1 MESAIMESY
10 HPSIAILFCTDS
22 KSLCQALISSN
33 PRTSSIHNSIN
44 SILFS
49 ISIQLIPC
57 HSDIPRNELTDKA
70 AKEATAIATNTILP
84 ASFSS
89 SIQVIKEMIR
99 NDPRTHER
107 VALIYQHQ
115 KSFCDSK

>member
-1 MESAIMESY
+1 M
-10 HPSIAILFCTDS
+10 
-22 KSLCQALISSN
+22 
-33 PRTSSIHNSIN
+33 
-44 SILFS
+44 
-49 ISIQLIPC
+49 SIQWIPG
-57 HSDIPRNELTDKA
+57 HSDILGNELTDKA
-70 AKEATAIATNTILP
+70 TKEATAIATNTILP

-89 SIQVIKEMIR
+89 SIQVIKEIIR